1 MTDSDHESSLTHY
14 LGDRITIGGVLEGT
28 ESPDDP
34 LHGFFEWDDTKAAD
48 AYQKIPKEDGVLSFS
63 TGAADAYRIIQAR
76 KFLREAGYLPKGG
89 CPSDLPNTL
98 WYSRRV
104 YEKSG
109 LPSVDV
115 Y

>member
-28 ESPDDP
+28 ESLDDP

-48 AYQKIPKEDGVLSFS
+48 AYQKIPKEDRVLSWS
-63 TGAADAYRIIQAR
+63 TEAADAYRIIQAR

-89 CPSDLPNTL
+89 CPSDMPSTL
-98 WYSRRV
+98 WYSRCV

>member
-48 AYQKIPKEDGVLSFS
+48 AYQKMPKEDGVLSWS
-63 TGAADAYRIIQAR
+63 TEAADAYRIIQAR
-76 KFLREAGYLPKGG
+76 KFLREAGYLSKGG
-89 CPSDLPNTL
+89 CPLDLPNTF
-98 WYSRRV
+98 
-104 YEKSG
+104 
-109 LPSVDV
+109 
-115 Y
+115 

>member
-1 MTDSDHESSLTHY
+1 MTDSDHCSSLTHY

-48 AYQKIPKEDGVLSFS
+48 AYQKMPKEDGVLSWS
-63 TGAADAYRIIQAR
+63 TEAADAYRIIQAR

-98 WYSRRV
+98 WYSRCV

>member
-28 ESPDDP
+28 ESLDDP

-89 CPSDLPNTL
+89 CPSDMLGTL

-104 YEKSG
+104 YKKSG

>member
-1 MTDSDHESSLTHY
+1 MTDSDHCSSLTHY
-14 LGDRITIGGVLEGT
+14 LGDRITIGGGLEGT

-76 KFLREAGYLPKGG
+76 KLLREAGYLPKGG
-89 CPSDLPNTL
+89 CPSDMPSTL
-98 WYSRRV
+98 WYSRR
-104 YEKSG
+104 EFGNSG